1 MNEERDFDRTH
12 RITLLEFHRVF
23 RLGPLLISRT
33 SWYSRERKLFMA
45 ANDIVFQ

>member
-1 MNEERDFDRTH
+1 MKRAILTEP
-12 RITLLEFHRVF
+12 IVFHRVF